1 MRKGFTLVELLISV
15 SLLAILAAI
24 AIPVFAS
31 VNSKAGSSAES
42 VTAESIEIA
51 IDSWMNTDYLEDGFY
66 RANLFNGMS
75 TEEAAASRIDGLTEQ
90 MYSYH
95 YAGTGQLPGVELTD
109 EKQIRH
115 SVITAIK
122 ATSAIRLETKDAEQF
137 VKCPKLGSQY
147 GFKYYYKIGRVNVEP
162 IDASQSALGND
173 EVYSYY
179 VWLDRSGGVIDS
191 VTVPK
196 NHKNSETYY
205 VTEEPLYTMTFDYGN
220 FNKAQM
226 RTVVEQE
233 GMLSC
238 TFDGITQTPAMF
250 KPGTYNIYF
259 YNKGDLV
266 SIKTEIILRNQG
278 QVISVS

>member
-24 AIPVFAS
+24 AIPVFTS
-31 VNSKAGSSAES
+31 VNSKAGSSEDS

-51 IDSWMNTDYLEDGFY
+51 IDSWMNTDYSEDGFY
-66 RANLFNGMS
+66 RTNLFNGTS
-75 TEEAAASRIDGLTEQ
+75 IEEAAVSRIGGLTEQ

-162 IDASQSALGND
+162 IDASQSAFGND

-226 RTVVEQE
+226 RIVVEQE

-250 KPGTYNIYF
+250 KLGTYNIYF